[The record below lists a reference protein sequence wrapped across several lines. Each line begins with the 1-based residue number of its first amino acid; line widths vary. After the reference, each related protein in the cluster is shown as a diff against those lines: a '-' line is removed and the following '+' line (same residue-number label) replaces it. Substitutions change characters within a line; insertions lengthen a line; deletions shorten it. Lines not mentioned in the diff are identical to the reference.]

1 MLPAC
6 TGDKRKEL
14 WARTFWHQRQKNKES
29 SEKEHGHQRKS
40 QSFGKKIE
48 SVFWQL
54 FCIDIKRQ
62 EMVFLFFSKQ
72 PIAEKCQKK
81 SPQELQQWWN
91 CPGFVATFPK
101 TWQILAQQKV
111 WMKGKCNWGMKR
123 KRMKRLVVVEVVVVR
138 GTTCEYERRRFITCV
153 RALLI
158 TEFGDKNILC
168 NNNNWIKLAIS
179 KSGETLSV

>member
-1 MLPAC
+1 
-6 TGDKRKEL
+6 
-14 WARTFWHQRQKNKES
+14 
-29 SEKEHGHQRKS
+29 
-40 QSFGKKIE
+40 
-48 SVFWQL
+48 
-54 FCIDIKRQ
+54 
-62 EMVFLFFSKQ
+62 
-72 PIAEKCQKK
+72 
-81 SPQELQQWWN
+81 
-91 CPGFVATFPK
+91 
-101 TWQILAQQKV
+101 
-111 WMKGKCNWGMKR
+111 MKR